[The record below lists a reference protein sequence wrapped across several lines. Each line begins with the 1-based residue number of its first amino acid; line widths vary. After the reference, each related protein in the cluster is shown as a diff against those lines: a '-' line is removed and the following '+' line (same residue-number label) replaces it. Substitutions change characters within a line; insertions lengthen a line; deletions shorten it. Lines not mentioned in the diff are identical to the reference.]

1 MTLSGAGEAPR
12 GEPFAQVAET
22 HSAAVFFAGGWAIK
36 VKKPVD
42 LGFLDFTT
50 PEAREAACRAEVDL
64 NRRFAPDVYVG
75 VGELRDPVGRVTEH
89 VVMMRRMPVSR
100 RLSSLVVAGEP
111 VAGPLREV
119 ARKLAAAHAASPQR
133 ADITEQGSRD
143 AVLGRW
149 RANLDQAQALP
160 GSPLSPALIA
170 DVRELA
176 ERFLAGRQPLFA
188 GRMRA
193 GRIVDGHGDL
203 LADDIFCLD
212 DGPRILD
219 CLDFDN
225 LLRWLDGLDDAACLA
240 MDLEHCGAAGLAQQ
254 FTAWYAEFAADPAP
268 ASLTHHYVAYR
279 AFMRAKVTAL
289 RAGQGEQRAA
299 DEARRLAVQAQRHL
313 RAGAVSLVLVG
324 GLPGTGKSTLAGQLA
339 GRLGWTVLS
348 SDRIRKELAGVPA
361 TQPCP
366 AEFGTGL
373 YTAEWTERTY
383 AELLRRAALLLG
395 DGEPV
400 IADASWTTPQ
410 QRSAAQAV
418 AGSAAADLVQLR
430 CTTPAGVAEQ
440 RIRAR
445 GEQPART
452 ARGEQPDRTT
462 GTARGEQPARTAWA
476 PDPSDANPEI
486 LQRMAAAAG
495 PWPEAVPIETA
506 GHGDPLAA
514 ALAAVRPH
522 GVIDGWSTSD
532 R

>member
-1 MTLSGAGEAPR
+1 VNGPGSAPA

-22 HSAAVFFAGGWAIK
+22 HSAAVFFAGGWAFK

-50 PEAREAACRAEVDL
+50 PQAREAACHAEADL
-64 NRRFAPDVYVG
+64 NRRFAPDVYAG
-75 VGELRDPVGRVTEH
+75 VGELRDPAGRVIEH
-89 VVMMRRMPVSR
+89 LVMMRRMPASR
-100 RLSSLVVAGEP
+100 RLSSLVTAGEP
-111 VAGPLREV
+111 VTGPLRDV

-133 ADITEQGSRD
+133 ADIAGQGSRD

-149 RANLDQAQALP
+149 RDNFAQAQALP
-160 GSPLSPALIA
+160 GSPLGAAVIA
-170 DVRELA
+170 EVRELA

-188 GRMRA
+188 GRMRS

-219 CLDFDN
+219 CLDFDD

-240 MDLEHCGAAGLAQQ
+240 MDLEHIGAAALAQE
-254 FTAWYAEFAADPAP
+254 FITWYAEFAGDPAP
-268 ASLTHHYVAYR
+268 PALMHHYVAYR

-299 DEARRLAVQAQRHL
+299 DEARRLAAQAQRHL
-313 RAGAVSLVLVG
+313 RAGAVCMVLVG

-339 GRLGWTVLS
+339 GRLGCTVLS
-348 SDRIRKELAGVPA
+348 SDRIRKELAGVAA

-373 YTAEWTERTY
+373 YSPEWTERTY

-400 IADASWTTPQ
+400 IADASWITPR

-418 AGSAAADLVQLR
+418 AGRATADLVQLR
-430 CTTPAGVAEQ
+430 CTVPAGVAEQ

-445 GEQPART
+445 GEKRARR
-452 ARGEQPDRTT
+452 AL
-462 GTARGEQPARTAWA
+462 AH
-476 PDPSDANPEI
+476 DPSDASQEI
-486 LQRMAAAAG
+486 LRQMAAAAV
-495 PWPEAVPIETA
+495 PWPEAVPVDTA
-506 GHGDPLAA
+506 GAGDPLLH
-514 ALAAVRPH
+514 ALTAVRPH
-522 GVIDGWSTSD
+522 EIIDGWSTSA